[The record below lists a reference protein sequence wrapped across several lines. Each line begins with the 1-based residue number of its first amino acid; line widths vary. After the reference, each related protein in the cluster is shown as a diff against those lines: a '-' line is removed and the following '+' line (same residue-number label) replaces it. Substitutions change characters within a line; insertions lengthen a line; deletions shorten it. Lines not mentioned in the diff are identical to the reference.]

1 MITPPFARF
10 YVMDASGL
18 SCVCCKLIIMGKYE
32 ARLSELTQADIIAR
46 LEGPGG
52 LLALTSRELFYLDDH
67 SQQSARLSH
76 IKRIGVNKQT
86 GNVDVVGEQGTMMEI
101 APIAFQKDELKL
113 FLESLK
119 GHVLKA
125 KSEPTQVI
133 ERPKTVE
140 QAPAAPASPP
150 FPKFEEPVAAPS
162 APIAQPPNP
171 TPLEMPP
178 VEAEPAP
185 SGQINIAEP
194 PKTLPDEP
202 SDSIW
207 AYDGS
212 PKPSAAPAVAEPIP
226 TPVPA
231 APVSK
236 GDVTVP
242 PPPIAPVRT
251 LSSTQ
256 RIISALLKVS
266 ALITAVVTVG
276 YLVVNMGTTSDIWV
290 PLGVIALGLSLSLI
304 QWRLSEPY

>member
-1 MITPPFARF
+1 
-10 YVMDASGL
+10 
-18 SCVCCKLIIMGKYE
+18 MGKYDE
-32 ARLSELTQADIIAR
+32 RLLSLTQADIIAR

-52 LLALTSRELFYLDDH
+52 LLALTSRELFYLDDNA
-67 SQQSARLSH
+67 QQSARLSH

-86 GNVDVVGEQGTMMEI
+86 GNVDVVGEQGTMMAI
-101 APIAFQKDELKL
+101 APVAFQKDELKL

-140 QAPAAPASPP
+140 QPPSAPASPP

-162 APIAQPPNP
+162 AIAQPPNP

-178 VEAEPAP
+178 QVEAVPTPP

-212 PKPSAAPAVAEPIP
+212 PKPTTAPAVAEPIP
-226 TPVPA
+226 TPIPSAPA
-231 APVSK
+231 SQ
-236 GDVTVP
+236 GEITVP
-242 PPPIAPVRT
+242 PVAPVAPAPRT
-251 LSSTQ
+251 RSSTQ

-276 YLVVNMGTTSDIWV
+276 YLVVNMGTTEDIWV
-290 PLGVIALGLSLSLI
+290 PLGIIAIGLSLSLI

>member
-1 MITPPFARF
+1 
-10 YVMDASGL
+10 
-18 SCVCCKLIIMGKYE
+18 MGKYDV
-32 ARLSELTQADIIAR
+32 RLSNLTQADIIAR

-52 LLALTSRELFYLDDH
+52 LLALTGRELFYLDDNT
-67 SQQSARLSH
+67 QQSARLSH

-86 GNVDVVGEQGTMMEI
+86 GNVDVVGEQGTLMAI
-101 APIAFQKDELKL
+101 APVSFQKDELKL

-133 ERPKTVE
+133 ERPRTVE
-140 QAPAAPASPP
+140 QPPAAPATPP
-150 FPKFEEPVAAPS
+150 YPKFEEPTAAPS

-171 TPLEMPP
+171 TPLEMAPP
-178 VEAEPAP
+178 QEAATPPAPP
-185 SGQINIAEP
+185 SGQFHIAEP

-212 PKPSAAPAVAEPIP
+212 PKPTAAPAVSEPIP
-226 TPVPA
+226 TPIPST
-231 APVSK
+231 PVTK
-236 GDVTVP
+236 GGTSVP
-242 PPPIAPVRT
+242 PVAPSPRT
-251 LSSTQ
+251 LGSTQ

-276 YLVVNMGTTSDIWV
+276 FLVVNMGTTEDIWV
-290 PLGVIALGLSLSLI
+290 PLGVIAIGLSLSLI

>member
-1 MITPPFARF
+1 
-10 YVMDASGL
+10 
-18 SCVCCKLIIMGKYE
+18 MGKYE
-32 ARLSELTQADIIAR
+32 ARLSDLTQADIIAR

-52 LLALTSRELFYLDDH
+52 LLALTSRELFYLDDQT
-67 SQQSARLSH
+67 QQSARLSQ

-150 FPKFEEPVAAPS
+150 FPKFEEPVATPS

-171 TPLEMPP
+171 TPLEMPAP
-178 VEAEPAP
+178 VEVEPAP

-212 PKPSAAPAVAEPIP
+212 PKPSAAPAVAEPLP
-226 TPVPA
+226 TPVPS
-231 APVSK
+231 APASQ
-236 GDVTVP
+236 GHLTVP
-242 PPPIAPVRT
+242 PVAPIRT

-290 PLGVIALGLSLSLI
+290 PLGVIAIGLSLSLI

>member
-1 MITPPFARF
+1 
-10 YVMDASGL
+10 
-18 SCVCCKLIIMGKYE
+18 MGKYDE
-32 ARLSELTQADIIAR
+32 RIWSLTQADIIAR

-52 LLALTSRELFYLDDH
+52 LLALTSRELFFLDDQT
-67 SQQSARLSH
+67 QQSARLSQ

-86 GNVDVVGEQGTMMEI
+86 GNVDVVGEQGTLMTI

-133 ERPKTVE
+133 ERPRTAE
-140 QAPAAPASPP
+140 PPPETPASPP
-150 FPKFEEPVAAPS
+150 SSKLEEPAAAPS
-162 APIAQPPNP
+162 
-171 TPLEMPP
+171 T
-178 VEAEPAP
+178 EAAALSS

-202 SDSIW
+202 NDSIW

-212 PKPSAAPAVAEPIP
+212 PKPSAAHAEAEPMP
-226 TPVPA
+226 TPVPSVPASQGDATLPPA
-231 APVSK
+231 APV
-236 GDVTVP
+236 
-242 PPPIAPVRT
+242 APAPRT

-256 RIISALLKVS
+256 RVISVLLKVS
-266 ALITAVVTVG
+266 ALISAVVTVG
-276 YLVVNMGTTSDIWV
+276 YLVVNMGTTDDIWV
-290 PLGVIALGLSLSLI
+290 PLGVIAIGLSLSLI

>member
-1 MITPPFARF
+1 
-10 YVMDASGL
+10 
-18 SCVCCKLIIMGKYE
+18 MGKYE
-32 ARLSELTQADIIAR
+32 ARLSDLTQADIIAR

-67 SQQSARLSH
+67 TQQSARLSQ

-86 GNVDVVGEQGTMMEI
+86 GNVDVVGEQGTLMEI

-119 GHVLKA
+119 GHVIKA
-125 KSEPTQVI
+125 KSEHTQVI
-133 ERPKTVE
+133 ERPKTLE

-162 APIAQPPNP
+162 APISQPPDP
-171 TPLEMPP
+171 TPLEMPAP
-178 VEAEPAP
+178 VGAEPAP

-212 PKPSAAPAVAEPIP
+212 PKPGSSSAMAERMP
-226 TPVPA
+226 TPVPSTPTSQRDLT
-231 APVSK
+231 APPVA
-236 GDVTVP
+236 P
-242 PPPIAPVRT
+242 AAPVRT
-251 LSSTQ
+251 LGSTQ

>member
-1 MITPPFARF
+1 
-10 YVMDASGL
+10 
-18 SCVCCKLIIMGKYE
+18 MGKYD
-32 ARLSELTQADIIAR
+32 ARLSNLTQADIIAR

-52 LLALTSRELFYLDDH
+52 LLALTSRELFYLDDNA
-67 SQQSARLSH
+67 QQSARLSH

-86 GNVDVVGEQGTMMEI
+86 GNVDVVGEQGTMMAI
-101 APIAFQKDELKL
+101 APVSFQKDELKL

-140 QAPAAPASPP
+140 QPPAVPASPP
-150 FPKFEEPVAAPS
+150 FPKFEEPAAAPS

-171 TPLEMPP
+171 TPLEMAPP
-178 VEAEPAP
+178 QEAATPSAPP

-212 PKPSAAPAVAEPIP
+212 PKPTAAPAVAEPIP
-226 TPVPA
+226 TPIPSTPASQGDTVVPPA
-231 APVSK
+231 APTPK
-236 GDVTVP
+236 TPG
-242 PPPIAPVRT
+242 
-251 LSSTQ
+251 STQ
-256 RIISALLKVS
+256 RIIAALLKVS

-276 YLVVNMGTTSDIWV
+276 YLVVNMGTTGDIWV
-290 PLGVIALGLSLSLI
+290 PLGVIAIGLSLSLI

>member
-1 MITPPFARF
+1 
-10 YVMDASGL
+10 
-18 SCVCCKLIIMGKYE
+18 MGKYE

-52 LLALTSRELFYLDDH
+52 LLALTSRELFYLDDR

-140 QAPAAPASPP
+140 QAPAAPTAPP
-150 FPKFEEPVAAPS
+150 PQSEEPVAAPS

-171 TPLEMPP
+171 TPLDTPP
-178 VEAEPAP
+178 AEPEPAP
-185 SGQINIAEP
+185 PAQIHIAEP

-207 AYDGS
+207 GYDGS
-212 PKPSAAPAVAEPIP
+212 PKPTAAPAVAEPMP
-226 TPVPA
+226 TPVPT
-231 APVSK
+231 APASR

-242 PPPIAPVRT
+242 PAPSAPVRS

-290 PLGVIALGLSLSLI
+290 PLGVIAIGLSLSLI

>member
-1 MITPPFARF
+1 
-10 YVMDASGL
+10 
-18 SCVCCKLIIMGKYE
+18 MGKYE
-32 ARLSELTQADIIAR
+32 ARLSDLTQADIIAR

-67 SQQSARLSH
+67 TQQSARLSQ

-86 GNVDVVGEQGTMMEI
+86 GNVDVVGEQGTLMEI

-125 KSEPTQVI
+125 KSEPTQII
-133 ERPKTVE
+133 ERPKTLE
-140 QAPAAPASPP
+140 QAPAAPASPL
-150 FPKFEEPVAAPS
+150 FPKLEEPAAAPS
-162 APIAQPPNP
+162 KPIAHPPHP
-171 TPLEMPP
+171 TPLEMPAP
-178 VEAEPAP
+178 AEIEPAP

-207 AYDGS
+207 AYEGS
-212 PKPSAAPAVAEPIP
+212 PKSSAAPAVAEPLP
-226 TPVPA
+226 TPVPS
-231 APVSK
+231 APASQ
-236 GDVTVP
+236 GDLTVP
-242 PPPIAPVRT
+242 PVAPVRT
-251 LSSTQ
+251 LRSTQ
-256 RIISALLKVS
+256 RIISTLLKVS

-276 YLVVNMGTTSDIWV
+276 YLVVNMGTTSDIWI
-290 PLGVIALGLSLSLI
+290 PLGVIAIGLSLSLI

>member
-1 MITPPFARF
+1 
-10 YVMDASGL
+10 
-18 SCVCCKLIIMGKYE
+18 MGKYD
-32 ARLSELTQADIIAR
+32 ARLSDLTQADIITR

-52 LLALTSRELFYLDDH
+52 LLALTSRELFYLDEH
-67 SQQSARLSH
+67 TQQSARLSH

-125 KSEPTQVI
+125 KSEPTQII

-140 QAPAAPASPP
+140 QAPAAPASTP

-162 APIAQPPNP
+162 APIARPPHP

-212 PKPSAAPAVAEPIP
+212 PKPGPAPAVAEPLP
-226 TPVPA
+226 TPVPST
-231 APVSK
+231 PVSQ
-236 GDVTVP
+236 GSSTVP
-242 PPPIAPVRT
+242 PMAPVAPIRT
-251 LSSTQ
+251 PGSTQ
-256 RIISALLKVS
+256 RIISVLLKVS

-290 PLGVIALGLSLSLI
+290 PLGVVAIGLSLSLI
-304 QWRLSEPY
+304 QWRLSEPF

>member
-1 MITPPFARF
+1 
-10 YVMDASGL
+10 
-18 SCVCCKLIIMGKYE
+18 MGKYDE
-32 ARLSELTQADIIAR
+32 RLLSLTQADIITR

-52 LLALTSRELFYLDDH
+52 LLALTSRELFYLDDNA
-67 SQQSARLSH
+67 QQSARLSH

-101 APIAFQKDELKL
+101 VPIAFQKDELKL

-140 QAPAAPASPP
+140 QAPAATASPP

-178 VEAEPAP
+178 QVEAVPTPP
-185 SGQINIAEP
+185 SRQINIAEP

-212 PKPSAAPAVAEPIP
+212 PKPTTAPAVAEPIP
-226 TPVPA
+226 TPIPSAPA
-231 APVSK
+231 SQ
-236 GDVTVP
+236 GDLTVP
-242 PPPIAPVRT
+242 PVAPVRT

-290 PLGVIALGLSLSLI
+290 PLGVIAIGLSLSLI

>member
-1 MITPPFARF
+1 
-10 YVMDASGL
+10 
-18 SCVCCKLIIMGKYE
+18 MGKYDE
-32 ARLSELTQADIIAR
+32 RLLNLTQADIIAR

-52 LLALTSRELFYLDDH
+52 LLALTSRELFYLDEN

-86 GNVDVVGEQGTMMEI
+86 GTVDVMGEQGTLMAI
-101 APIAFQKDELKL
+101 APVSFQKEELKL

-133 ERPKTVE
+133 EPPKSVE
-140 QAPAAPASPP
+140 QPPVAPASPP
-150 FPKFEEPVAAPS
+150 FPKFEEHAAAPG

-171 TPLEMPP
+171 TPLEMAPSQEAATPP
-178 VEAEPAP
+178 TPP
-185 SGQINIAEP
+185 SGQIHIAEP

-212 PKPSAAPAVAEPIP
+212 PKPTTAPAVAEP
-226 TPVPA
+226 T
-231 APVSK
+231 
-236 GDVTVP
+236 
-242 PPPIAPVRT
+242 PIAPSTPASQGEASVPPVAPAPRA

-256 RIISALLKVS
+256 RIVSALLKVS
-266 ALITAVVTVG
+266 ALITAVVTAG
-276 YLVVNMGTTSDIWV
+276 YLVVNMGTTTDIWV
-290 PLGVIALGLSLSLI
+290 PLGVIAIGLSLSLI

>member
-1 MITPPFARF
+1 
-10 YVMDASGL
+10 
-18 SCVCCKLIIMGKYE
+18 MGKYDV
-32 ARLSELTQADIIAR
+32 RLSNLTQADIIAR

-52 LLALTSRELFYLDDH
+52 LLALTSRELFYLDDNA
-67 SQQSARLSH
+67 QQSARLSH

-86 GNVDVVGEQGTMMEI
+86 GNVDVVGEQGTMMAI
-101 APIAFQKDELKL
+101 APVSFQKDELKL

-140 QAPAAPASPP
+140 QPPAVPASPP
-150 FPKFEEPVAAPS
+150 FPKFEEPAAAPS

-171 TPLEMPP
+171 TPLEMAPP
-178 VEAEPAP
+178 QEAASPPAPP
-185 SGQINIAEP
+185 SGQISIAEP

-212 PKPSAAPAVAEPIP
+212 PKPTAAPAVAEPIP
-226 TPVPA
+226 TPIPSAPA
-231 APVSK
+231 SQ
-236 GDVTVP
+236 GDATVP
-242 PPPIAPVRT
+242 PVAPVAPAPKT
-251 LSSTQ
+251 LGSTQ

-276 YLVVNMGTTSDIWV
+276 YLVVNMGTTGDIWV
-290 PLGVIALGLSLSLI
+290 PLGIIAIGLSLSLI